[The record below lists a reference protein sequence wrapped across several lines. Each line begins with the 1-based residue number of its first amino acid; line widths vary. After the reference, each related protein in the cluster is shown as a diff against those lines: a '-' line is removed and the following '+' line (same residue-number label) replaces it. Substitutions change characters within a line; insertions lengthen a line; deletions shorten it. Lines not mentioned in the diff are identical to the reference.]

1 MLPEIETGKFLLL
14 VNCNY
19 NQNNIIL
26 RTITNMKV
34 KLFFKNK
41 KCWKLQSSLNENC
54 LLQLIMTN
62 MSNILVRNTDHATS
76 AATGHI
82 LFYTY
87 DGSLSMIIMLS
98 NCAQIV

>member
-1 MLPEIETGKFLLL
+1 MLPEIKTGKFLLL
-14 VNCNY
+14 INCNY

-34 KLFFKNK
+34 KLLIK

-76 AATGHI
+76 VATGHI

>member
-1 MLPEIETGKFLLL
+1 MLPETETGKFLLL
-14 VNCNY
+14 INCNY

-34 KLFFKNK
+34 KLLIK

-76 AATGHI
+76 VVTGHI